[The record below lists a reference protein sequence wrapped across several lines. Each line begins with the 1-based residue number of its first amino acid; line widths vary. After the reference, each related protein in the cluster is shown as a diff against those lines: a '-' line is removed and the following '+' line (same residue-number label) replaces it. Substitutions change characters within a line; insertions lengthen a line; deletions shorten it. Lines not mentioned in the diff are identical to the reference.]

1 MAFQE
6 LIIKIGARLDDFKKG
21 LSSAESQLQQ
31 FGKQATQIGKNLS
44 LALTTPL
51 TGFAALTL
59 NTFGNFE
66 ASLNK
71 ASAITGATGKDF
83 DKLKNKARELGAT
96 TQFSASQAADAITFL
111 GQAGFSTNKILES
124 LDDTLKLASS
134 SGLDLG
140 RSADIV
146 SNVLTGFRLET
157 SELGKTVDILS
168 KAFTTSNQDLD
179 QLSEA
184 LKFVGPVAS
193 SFGTS
198 IEESVAAIGALSD
211 AGLQGSVAGTGL
223 RRVLSV
229 LGAEAEKLGIVTTD
243 SAGKLRPLA
252 DIIEDIEKKGL
263 TASQALEIFGDR
275 GGPAIS
281 VLLARGSESL
291 RQYTKELENSGGT
304 ADRLANVQTQGLNGA
319 LKALRSGFEELQL
332 RIGESGLAD
341 AAQKLVERLTGLIRK
356 LSELDSTT
364 ISVITAIAALVAGL
378 GPALIALGSIAKLL
392 PVLATGFT
400 ALTGPIGLI
409 TIAVAAAVGGLF
421 LLNNELE
428 RTKKIAGE
436 VRQEQLEIT
445 TESIRKEVDELAES
459 YQRINPSISK
469 FEAKQKALNSVLESY
484 ENRLKAIQEQDP
496 GNLKRIGFL
505 RDQIAAIKGIQES
518 LDGSVVSQNNLTN
531 ATKLTFDEYSK
542 LADIA
547 NERVFLKF
555 AEEATI
561 FNQELRETIA
571 LQNRIQS
578 LSKSIAGGFGPIQDF
593 GDLTGGVLPVI
604 EVPELDESSKTAF
617 LLSLKE
623 FSNTATDILSFGI
636 QNTIG
641 DFAFSIGEAL
651 ASGTNVVEA
660 AGKAILGGIAQIAN
674 QLGQAAI
681 AIGVGMIA
689 IKKSFTNPFTAIAAG
704 VGLIALAGFIS
715 KTVSRIPESIGGGGG
730 IATSGVGS
738 GVGSSFG
745 GATGGAFDFNRQVE
759 LVGEFSVSG
768 QQLKYV
774 IQNSENFEN

>member
-111 GQAGFSTNKILES
+111 GQAGFSANKILES

-409 TIAVAAAVGGLF
+409 TIAVAAAVGGLV

-459 YQRINPSISK
+459 YQRINPSISE

-518 LDGSVVSQNNLTN
+518 LDGAVVSQNNLTN

-555 AEEATI
+555 ADDARI

-578 LSKSIAGGFGPIQDF
+578 L
-593 GDLTGGVLPVI
+593 
-604 EVPELDESSKTAF
+604 
-617 LLSLKE
+617 
-623 FSNTATDILSFGI
+623 
-636 QNTIG
+636 
-641 DFAFSIGEAL
+641 
-651 ASGTNVVEA
+651 
-660 AGKAILGGIAQIAN
+660 
-674 QLGQAAI
+674 
-681 AIGVGMIA
+681 
-689 IKKSFTNPFTAIAAG
+689 
-704 VGLIALAGFIS
+704 
-715 KTVSRIPESIGGGGG
+715 
-730 IATSGVGS
+730 
-738 GVGSSFG
+738 
-745 GATGGAFDFNRQVE
+745 
-759 LVGEFSVSG
+759 
-768 QQLKYV
+768 
-774 IQNSENFEN
+774 

>member
-96 TQFSASQAADAITFL
+96 TQFSASEAADAITFL
-111 GQAGFSTNKILES
+111 GQAGFSANKILES

-378 GPALIALGSIAKLL
+378 GPALVALGSIAKLL

-409 TIAVAAAVGGLF
+409 TIAVVAAVGGLF

-531 ATKLTFDEYSK
+531 ATTLTFDEYSK

-768 QQLKYV
+768 DQLRYV
-774 IQNSENFEN
+774 INNSTNFEN

>member
-111 GQAGFSTNKILES
+111 GQAGFSANKILES